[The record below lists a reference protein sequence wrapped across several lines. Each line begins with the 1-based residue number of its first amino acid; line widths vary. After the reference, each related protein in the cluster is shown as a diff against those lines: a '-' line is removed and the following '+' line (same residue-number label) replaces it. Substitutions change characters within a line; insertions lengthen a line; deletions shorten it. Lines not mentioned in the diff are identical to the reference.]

1 MKGDEIIFKI
11 SEFSKLSQVSMK
23 TLRYYDQIDLLKP
36 AHTDPDTGYRY
47 YTANQL
53 FPLNRILAF
62 KELGFTLHQITQL
75 MNDNIPVDQI
85 RGMFRL
91 KQAEIQT
98 LLEEEQTRLQHI
110 ENRLHQVEKE
120 GILKTEHEIVL
131 KNVDKQPMYSLRQ
144 RASIQQIPHLLAQL
158 NHDLG
163 KNFSSFP
170 QAVLWY
176 GCEECEEA
184 IDLEVGYLLKQIP
197 TDSSVR
203 VRYLP
208 EVSMMATLL
217 HRCHP
222 ARPCTASSD
231 LAIWIEQNGY
241 QIKENEPRREIF
253 LHPDH
258 KREHDYIAEVQIAVE
273 KV

>member
-1 MKGDEIIFKI
+1 MFKI
-11 SEFSKLSQVSMK
+11 SEFSKLSQVSVK
-23 TLRYYDQIDLLKP
+23 TLRYYDQIGLLKP

-62 KELGFTLHQITQL
+62 KELGFTLQQITQL
-75 MNDNIPVDQI
+75 MDDHVPVEQI

-98 LLEEEQTRLQHI
+98 LLEEEQTRLQRI

-120 GILKTEHEIVL
+120 GILETEHEVVL
-131 KNVDKQPMYSLRQ
+131 KKVDKQPILSLRQ
-144 RASIQQIPHLLAQL
+144 RASIQQIPQLLAQL
-158 NHDLG
+158 DHDLG
-163 KNFSSFP
+163 KNLSSSSLP

-184 IDLEVGYLLKQIP
+184 IDLEVGYLLKQVP

-203 VRYLP
+203 VQYLP

-222 ARPCTASSD
+222 TRPCTASSD

-241 QIKENEPRREIF
+241 QIRENEPRREVF

-258 KREHDYIAEVQIAVE
+258 EHENDYIAEVQIEVE

>member
-1 MKGDEIIFKI
+1 MFKI

-23 TLRYYDQIDLLKP
+23 TLRYYDQIGLLKP

-98 LLEEEQTRLQHI
+98 LLEEEQTRLQRI
-110 ENRLHQVEKE
+110 EDRLNQVEKE
-120 GILKTEHEIVL
+120 GVLGTEHEVVL
-131 KNVDKQPMYSLRQ
+131 KKADTQSMFSLRQ
-144 RASIQQIPHLLAQL
+144 RASIQQIPQLLAQL
-158 NHDLG
+158 DQDIG
-163 KNFSSFP
+163 KSFSSSLP
-170 QAVLWY
+170 QVVLWY

-184 IDLEVGYLLKQIP
+184 IDLEVGYLLKQVP
-197 TDSSVR
+197 TESKVHIR
-203 VRYLP
+203 HLP

-217 HRCHP
+217 HHCHP
-222 ARPCTASSD
+222 TRPCSASSD

-258 KREHDYIAEVQIAVE
+258 KWENDYIAEVQIAVE